1 MQNGV
6 ACTWKQLPV
15 PEPPQVGPSQ
25 PQRGSLAADW
35 TQALSHADSQQNG
48 SLAQMRVQQAS
59 SEQLGS
65 GLTTQQLGSSSLPQ
79 GGTGQASFLPV
90 HVLRAVEA
98 QTLSQS
104 VSQQ

>member
-1 MQNGV
+1 
-6 ACTWKQLPV
+6 
-15 PEPPQVGPSQ
+15 
-25 PQRGSLAADW
+25 LAADW

-65 GLTTQQLGSSSLPQ
+65 GLTTQQLGSRSLPQ
-79 GGTGQASFLPV
+79 GGTGQASVLPV
-90 HVLRAVEA
+90 QVLRALEA